1 MAIKFGAL
9 ELALA
14 AFPQTRTELEPPA
27 RRRRQAPPSSPLE
40 ALDLCWLPSVAA
52 ALDLGSPELPKAL
65 PTLEDDPIFFDRP
78 EDDDS

>member
-1 MAIKFGAL
+1 MQVLLQRIVRARHL
-9 ELALA
+9 RLL
-14 AFPQTRTELEPPA
+14 RPA
-27 RRRRQAPPSSPLE
+27 LE